1 MHNLICSFCKVGLQ
15 EIIFIHLTPMHKML
29 IYVDMFCLK
38 FKMFKVIQAGKYTK
52 PNHTLTLKVRLKP
65 FSNAELLKAIVDS
78 WQFQLSP

>member
-1 MHNLICSFCKVGLQ
+1 
-15 EIIFIHLTPMHKML
+15 
-29 IYVDMFCLK
+29 
-38 FKMFKVIQAGKYTK
+38 MFKVIQAGKYTK

>member
-1 MHNLICSFCKVGLQ
+1 MHN
-15 EIIFIHLTPMHKML
+15 ML

-38 FKMFKVIQAGKYTK
+38 FKVIQSGKYTK
-52 PNHTLTLKVRLKP
+52 TNTLTLKVRLKP